1 MNNTYNLSITVRD
14 RKVLVKRLEEL
25 TGLKA
30 AYTYVPRCAYEIG
43 AFTVERDCSLT
54 VGEDA
59 DQSIIDTLLAEEMI
73 VHASTEAEDA
83 DEDEAEP
90 DEDTE
95 PEDADEDEAE
105 PDEDT
110 EPEDADED
118 EAEPDEDTEPEDA
131 DEDEAEPDEDIEPE
145 DADED
150 EAEPD
155 EDTEPEDADE
165 DEAESGEDAEP
176 DNGFPLRTEISL
188 PLGHHTV
195 QTLTNLICMIHSRGT
210 LLSKATGG
218 AFSADQ
224 TLVDEIGGH
233 EFRSIY
239 ELIAFIRQWEE
250 TNPELQGIRFA
261 DDKLIFDGFGE
272 AADAD
277 HAQAFMRLATAMNHM
292 ALTQK
297 RVQAKDVDDSNEKYA
312 MRIWLVRIGFGG
324 ADHKTDRRV
333 LMENLSG
340 HSAFRND
347 EEKAKWTERQK
358 AKREAAKA
366 AKNAD
371 ADEQSETVD
380 NDEE

>member
-73 VHASTEAEDA
+73 VPASTEAEDA
-83 DEDEAEP
+83 DEDEAE
-90 DEDTE
+90 T
-95 PEDADEDEAE
+95 
-105 PDEDT
+105 
-110 EPEDADED
+110 
-118 EAEPDEDTEPEDA
+118 
-131 DEDEAEPDEDIEPE
+131 
-145 DADED
+145 
-150 EAEPD
+150 D

-165 DEAESGEDAEP
+165 DEAESDEDTEP

-371 ADEQSETVD
+371 ADEQSED
-380 NDEE
+380 ADDAEE

>member
-73 VHASTEAEDA
+73 VPASTEA
-83 DEDEAEP
+83 
-90 DEDTE
+90 EDTE

-110 EPEDADED
+110 EQN
-118 EAEPDEDTEPEDA
+118 
-131 DEDEAEPDEDIEPE
+131 
-145 DADED
+145 
-150 EAEPD
+150 
-155 EDTEPEDADE
+155 
-165 DEAESGEDAEP
+165 
-176 DNGFPLRTEISL
+176 NGFPLRTEISL
-188 PLGHHTV
+188 PMGHHTV
-195 QTLTNLICMIHSRGT
+195 QTLTNLICMIHSRGK

-239 ELIAFIRQWEE
+239 ELIAFIREWEE

-340 HSAFRND
+340 HSAFRNN
-347 EEKAKWTERQK
+347 EEKAKWIERQK

-371 ADEQSETVD
+371 ADEQSGD
-380 NDEE
+380 ADDAEE

>member
-73 VHASTEAEDA
+73 VPASTEAEDA

-105 PDEDT
+105 SDEDT
-110 EPEDADED
+110 
-118 EAEPDEDTEPEDA
+118 
-131 DEDEAEPDEDIEPE
+131 
-145 DADED
+145 
-150 EAEPD
+150 
-155 EDTEPEDADE
+155 
-165 DEAESGEDAEP
+165 EP

-371 ADEQSETVD
+371 ADEQSED
-380 NDEE
+380 ADDAEE